1 MLTRVGI
8 VGNPD
13 FLDTFDHPAPALEG
27 IIVSV
32 YNLGCFTGC
41 ILAFLFCEKTGR
53 RVAMWIAMVW
63 IIVGAILQ
71 TTAYSVPHM
80 MVARFIT
87 GIGTGIETSTVPMY
101 QSELCEADK
110 RGRLVS
116 SEPLFVGVGIE
127 IAVNQPTHSTHNMVN
142 GDTFYCLGS
151 TLDFVSPLAASLGF
165 CFLLAR

>member
-1 MLTRVGI
+1 

-13 FLDTFDHPAPALEG
+13 FLDTFGHPSPALEG
-27 IIVSV
+27 IIVSI

-41 ILAFLFCEKTGR
+41 ILSFIFCEKTGR
-53 RVAMWIAMVW
+53 RLAMWIAMVW

-101 QSELCEADK
+101 QSELCEAER

-127 IAVNQPTHSTHNMVN
+127 IAYWFDYGMSFVA
-142 GDTFYCLGS
+142 GS
-151 TLDFVSPLAASLGF
+151 VAWRLPIACQMFFAFVSTSKSLFGYQLAKGGGP
-165 CFLLAR
+165 